1 IQGQDQS
8 EITTDSIEK
17 SADEVETVQPTKLT
31 VSRASTARGREVDWL
46 AIGVVLLI
54 AGLFALAARLN
65 SQPAT
70 SLAPAAVLSATGCG
84 LLVTALRK
92 LHTSS
97 RPGLF
102 EAALGGLFLA
112 LFQFI
117 AAITYPNVVYALG
130 LAYDERLGF
139 FTTWAL
145 IAVFSIIFSM
155 VGATLGHLAFAPL
168 RPLPAAT
175 KTHTRQPLPAKASPE
190 AREST
195 AAAKEDEQAS
205 RAGDVTED
213 AGEESTNESNHSE
226 IEEQDIQPTPDPEL
240 VHPVSAQ
247 RSLISYLIS
256 VLLLGLAPTLVG
268 YVFSAAFDYM
278 QQANLFFPG
287 PYPTLR
293 LLSTML
299 PWQIPIPFSIS
310 SSDPG
315 SLTFL
320 LWQVWR
326 IPLFLGNP
334 GMFDLQALEPYV
346 FNGAALA
353 LLLLTMRDQ
362 NTRGNPTSD
371 TSSRFVSLGW
381 PTYLLLEIVLGI
393 LLVLPADLWIVRG
406 LQGLLQDQ
414 IFAVQIRT
422 LYILDQLTFML
433 NLVTGP
439 LVCVGIGILLRLLRR
454 KQANV
459 Q

>member
-1 IQGQDQS
+1 MQGQDQS
-8 EITTDSIEK
+8 EITTDSTEK
-17 SADEVETVQPTKLT
+17 SADEVETVETTKST
-31 VSRASTARGREVDWL
+31 VSGVPAARVREVDWL

-65 SQPAT
+65 PQPAT

-112 LFQFI
+112 LFQFM
-117 AAITYPNVVYALG
+117 AAITYPNVVYALS

-139 FTTWAL
+139 LTTWAL

-155 VGATLGHLAFAPL
+155 VGAALGHLAFAPL
-168 RPLPAAT
+168 RPLP
-175 KTHTRQPLPAKASPE
+175 TRTNRLQPPHANASSE
-190 AREST
+190 EREST
-195 AAAKEDEQAS
+195 APAVEDVQVSKPGDITEEAA
-205 RAGDVTED
+205 
-213 AGEESTNESNHSE
+213 
-226 IEEQDIQPTPDPEL
+226 EEQDIEA
-240 VHPVSAQ
+240 VHEVEPVHLAQSQ
-247 RSLISYLIS
+247 RSLVSYLIS

-268 YVFSAAFDYM
+268 YVFSAAFDYL
-278 QQANLFFPG
+278 QRANLFFPG

-293 LLSTML
+293 LLSTLL
-299 PWQIPIPFSIS
+299 PWQIPIPFSLNG
-310 SSDPG
+310 SDPN
-315 SLTFL
+315 SLIFL
-320 LWQVWR
+320 LWQLWR

-334 GMFDLQALEPYV
+334 GMFDVQALEPYV
-346 FNGAALA
+346 FNGAALG
-353 LLLLTMRDQ
+353 LLLLTMSDQ
-362 NTRGNPTSD
+362 NTRSNQGRD
-371 TSSRFVSLGW
+371 TSSRPVLLSW
-381 PTYLLLEIVLGI
+381 PTYLLLESVLGI

-406 LQGLLQDQ
+406 LQGLLQVQ
-414 IFAVQIRT
+414 IFAFPIRT
-422 LYILDQLTFML
+422 LYILDQFTFIL

-439 LVCVGIGILLRLLRR
+439 LVCVGIGILLRLLRS

>member
-1 IQGQDQS
+1 MQGQDQS
-8 EITTDSIEK
+8 EITTDSTEK

-31 VSRASTARGREVDWL
+31 VSRASTVRGREVDWL

-117 AAITYPNVVYALG
+117 AAITYPNVVYALS

-139 FTTWAL
+139 LTTWAL
-145 IAVFSIIFSM
+145 IAVFSVIFSM
-155 VGATLGHLAFAPL
+155 VGAALGHLAFAPL
-168 RPLPAAT
+168 RPLP
-175 KTHTRQPLPAKASPE
+175 TRITNRLQPLRSKASHE
-190 AREST
+190 EREST
-195 AAAKEDEQAS
+195 APPVENVQVS
-205 RAGDVTED
+205 RPGDRTEE
-213 AGEESTNESNHSE
+213 AGEESENENHHTT
-226 IEEQDIQPTPDPEL
+226 IEEQDIEPIPAEEP
-240 VHPVSAQ
+240 VHFAASQ
-247 RSLISYLIS
+247 RSLVSYLIS

-268 YVFSAAFDYM
+268 YVFSAAFDYSLR
-278 QQANLFFPG
+278 ANLFFPG

-299 PWQIPIPFSIS
+299 PWQIPIPFSLS
-310 SSDPG
+310 SSDPN
-315 SLTFL
+315 SLISL
-320 LWQVWR
+320 LWQLWR

-334 GMFDLQALEPYV
+334 AMFDVQALEPYV
-346 FNGAALA
+346 FNGAALG
-353 LLLLTMRDQ
+353 LLLLTMGNQ
-362 NTRGNPTSD
+362 NTQSNLDRD
-371 TSSRFVSLGW
+371 TSSRPVLLSW
-381 PTYLLLEIVLGI
+381 PAYLLLESVLGI

-406 LQGLLQDQ
+406 LQGLLQVQ
-414 IFAVQIRT
+414 IFAFPIRT
-422 LYILDQLTFML
+422 LYILDQSTFIL

-439 LVCVGIGILLRLLRR
+439 LVCVGIGILLRLLRSR
-454 KQANV
+454 QANV

>member
-1 IQGQDQS
+1 MQGQDQS
-8 EITTDSIEK
+8 EITTDSTEK
-17 SADEVETVQPTKLT
+17 SADEVETVQPTK
-31 VSRASTARGREVDWL
+31 STASGVQSARVREVDWL

-65 SQPAT
+65 PQPAT

-112 LFQFI
+112 LFQFM
-117 AAITYPNVVYALG
+117 AAITYPNVVYALS

-139 FTTWAL
+139 LTTWAL

-155 VGATLGHLAFAPL
+155 VGAALGHLAFAPL
-168 RPLPAAT
+168 RPLP
-175 KTHTRQPLPAKASPE
+175 TRTNRLQPPHANASSE
-190 AREST
+190 EREST
-195 AAAKEDEQAS
+195 APAVEDVQVSRPGDITEEAA
-205 RAGDVTED
+205 
-213 AGEESTNESNHSE
+213 
-226 IEEQDIQPTPDPEL
+226 EEQDIEPVPATEP
-240 VHPVSAQ
+240 VHLARSQ
-247 RSLISYLIS
+247 RSLVSYLIS

-268 YVFSAAFDYM
+268 YVFSAAFDYSLR
-278 QQANLFFPG
+278 ANLFFPG

-299 PWQIPIPFSIS
+299 PWQIPIPFSLS
-310 SSDPG
+310 GSDPN
-315 SLTFL
+315 SLIFL
-320 LWQVWR
+320 LWQLWR

-334 GMFDLQALEPYV
+334 SMFDLQALEPYV
-346 FNGAALA
+346 FNGAALG
-353 LLLLTMRDQ
+353 LLLLTMGDQ
-362 NTRGNPTSD
+362 NTRSNQGRD
-371 TSSRFVSLGW
+371 TSSRPVLLSW
-381 PTYLLLEIVLGI
+381 PAYLLLESVLGI

-406 LQGLLQDQ
+406 LQGLLQVQ
-414 IFAVQIRT
+414 IFAFPIRT
-422 LYILDQLTFML
+422 LYILDQSTFIL

-439 LVCVGIGILLRLLRR
+439 LVCVGIGILLRLLRSR
-454 KQANV
+454 QANV

>member
-1 IQGQDQS
+1 MQGQDQS
-8 EITTDSIEK
+8 EITTDWTEK
-17 SADEVETVQPTKLT
+17 SADEVEKVQPTKPT
-31 VSRASTARGREVDWL
+31 ASGVQSARVREVDWL

-65 SQPAT
+65 PQPAT

-92 LHTSS
+92 LHTFS

-112 LFQFI
+112 LFQFM
-117 AAITYPNVVYALG
+117 AAITYPNVVYALS

-139 FTTWAL
+139 LTTWAL
-145 IAVFSIIFSM
+145 IAVFSVIFSM
-155 VGATLGHLAFAPL
+155 VGAALGHLAFAPL
-168 RPLPAAT
+168 RPLP
-175 KTHTRQPLPAKASPE
+175 TRTTNRLQLPHANVGGE
-190 AREST
+190 ERESSAPEVEDVQVSRPGDIT
-195 AAAKEDEQAS
+195 EEAA
-205 RAGDVTED
+205 
-213 AGEESTNESNHSE
+213 
-226 IEEQDIQPTPDPEL
+226 EEQDIEPIPAVEP
-240 VHPVSAQ
+240 VHLAQSQ
-247 RSLISYLIS
+247 RSLVSYLIS

-268 YVFSAAFDYM
+268 YVFSAAFDYSLR
-278 QQANLFFPG
+278 ANLFFPG

-299 PWQIPIPFSIS
+299 PWQIPIPFSLS
-310 SSDPG
+310 GSDPN
-315 SLTFL
+315 SLIFL
-320 LWQVWR
+320 LWQLWR

-346 FNGAALA
+346 FNGAALG

-362 NTRGNPTSD
+362 NTRSNLGRD
-371 TSSRFVSLGW
+371 TSSRNVLLSW
-381 PTYLLLEIVLGI
+381 PAYLLLESVLGI

-406 LQGLLQDQ
+406 LQGLLQVQ
-414 IFAVQIRT
+414 IFAFPIRT
-422 LYILDQLTFML
+422 LYILDQFTFIL

-439 LVCVGIGILLRLLRR
+439 LVCVGIGILLRLLRSR
-454 KQANV
+454 QANV

>member
-1 IQGQDQS
+1 MQGQDQS

-17 SADEVETVQPTKLT
+17 SADEVETVQPTK
-31 VSRASTARGREVDWL
+31 STASGVPAARVREVDWL

-65 SQPAT
+65 PQPAT

-112 LFQFI
+112 LFQFM
-117 AAITYPNVVYALG
+117 AAITYPNVVYALS

-139 FTTWAL
+139 LTTWAL
-145 IAVFSIIFSM
+145 IAVFSVIFSI
-155 VGATLGHLAFAPL
+155 VGAALGHLAFAPL
-168 RPLPAAT
+168 RPLPART
-175 KTHTRQPLPAKASPE
+175 TNRLQLPHANTSGE
-190 AREST
+190 ERESSAPPVEDVQVSRPDDIT
-195 AAAKEDEQAS
+195 EEAA
-205 RAGDVTED
+205 
-213 AGEESTNESNHSE
+213 
-226 IEEQDIQPTPDPEL
+226 EEQDIEPIPAVEP
-240 VHPVSAQ
+240 VHLAQSQ
-247 RSLISYLIS
+247 RSLVNYLIS

-268 YVFSAAFDYM
+268 YVFSAAFDYSLR
-278 QQANLFFPG
+278 ANLFFPG

-299 PWQIPIPFSIS
+299 PWQIPIPFSLS
-310 SSDPG
+310 SSDPN
-315 SLTFL
+315 SLIFL
-320 LWQVWR
+320 LWQLWR

-334 GMFDLQALEPYV
+334 AMFDVQALEPYV
-346 FNGAALA
+346 FNGAALG

-362 NTRGNPTSD
+362 NTRSNLGRD
-371 TSSRFVSLGW
+371 TSSRPLLLSW
-381 PTYLLLEIVLGI
+381 PVYLLLEGVLGI

-406 LQGLLQDQ
+406 LQGLLQVQ
-414 IFAVQIRT
+414 IFAFPIRT
-422 LYILDQLTFML
+422 LYILDQFTFIL

-439 LVCVGIGILLRLLRR
+439 LVCVGIGILLRLLRSR
-454 KQANV
+454 QANV

>member
-1 IQGQDQS
+1 MQGQDQS
-8 EITTDSIEK
+8 KVTIDATEK
-17 SADEVETVQPTKLT
+17 STDEAETVQPAKPVFAPTP
-31 VSRASTARGREVDWL
+31 APGAREFDWF
-46 AIGVVLLI
+46 AIGVVILI
-54 AGLFALAARLN
+54 AALFALAARL
-65 SQPAT
+65 SPQPAT
-70 SLAPAAVLSATGCG
+70 SLTPAAVLSATGCG

-155 VGATLGHLAFAPL
+155 VGASLGHLAFAPL

-195 AAAKEDEQAS
+195 AAAKEDV

-213 AGEESTNESNHSE
+213 AGKESANESNHSE
-226 IEEQDIQPTPDPEL
+226 IEEQDIQPAPVPEL

-247 RSLISYLIS
+247 RSLVSYLIS

-278 QQANLFFPG
+278 LQANLFFPG

-299 PWQIPIPFSIS
+299 PWQIPIPFSIG

-320 LWQVWR
+320 LWQLWR

-346 FNGAALA
+346 FNGAALG

-362 NTRGNPTSD
+362 NTRGNPASD

-406 LQGLLQDQ
+406 LQGLLQGQ

>member
-1 IQGQDQS
+1 MQGQDQS
-8 EITTDSIEK
+8 EITTDSTEK
-17 SADEVETVQPTKLT
+17 SADEVETVQPTK
-31 VSRASTARGREVDWL
+31 STASGVQSARVREVDWL

-65 SQPAT
+65 PQPAT

-112 LFQFI
+112 LFQFM
-117 AAITYPNVVYALG
+117 AAITYPNVVYALS

-139 FTTWAL
+139 LTTWAL

-155 VGATLGHLAFAPL
+155 VGAALGHLAFAPL
-168 RPLPAAT
+168 RPLP
-175 KTHTRQPLPAKASPE
+175 TRTNRLQPPHANASSE
-190 AREST
+190 EREST
-195 AAAKEDEQAS
+195 APAVEDVQVSRPGDITEEAA
-205 RAGDVTED
+205 
-213 AGEESTNESNHSE
+213 
-226 IEEQDIQPTPDPEL
+226 EEQDIEPIPAAEP
-240 VHPVSAQ
+240 VHLAPSQ
-247 RSLISYLIS
+247 RSLVSYLIS

-268 YVFSAAFDYM
+268 YVFSAAFDYLLR
-278 QQANLFFPG
+278 ANLFFPG

-293 LLSTML
+293 LLSTLL
-299 PWQIPIPFSIS
+299 PWQIPIPFSLNG
-310 SSDPG
+310 SDPN
-315 SLTFL
+315 SLIFL
-320 LWQVWR
+320 LWQLWR

-334 GMFDLQALEPYV
+334 GMFDVQALEPYV
-346 FNGAALA
+346 FNGAALG
-353 LLLLTMRDQ
+353 LLLLTMGDQ
-362 NTRGNPTSD
+362 NTRSNQGRD
-371 TSSRFVSLGW
+371 TSRRPVLLNW
-381 PTYLLLEIVLGI
+381 PAYLLLESVLGI

-406 LQGLLQDQ
+406 LQGLLQVQ
-414 IFAVQIRT
+414 IFAFPIRT
-422 LYILDQLTFML
+422 LYILDQFTFIL

-439 LVCVGIGILLRLLRR
+439 LVCVGIGILLRLLRS

>member
-1 IQGQDQS
+1 
-8 EITTDSIEK
+8 
-17 SADEVETVQPTKLT
+17 
-31 VSRASTARGREVDWL
+31 
-46 AIGVVLLI
+46 
-54 AGLFALAARLN
+54 
-65 SQPAT
+65 
-70 SLAPAAVLSATGCG
+70 
-84 LLVTALRK
+84 
-92 LHTSS
+92 
-97 RPGLF
+97 
-102 EAALGGLFLA
+102 
-112 LFQFI
+112 
-117 AAITYPNVVYALG
+117 
-130 LAYDERLGF
+130 
-139 FTTWAL
+139 
-145 IAVFSIIFSM
+145 
-155 VGATLGHLAFAPL
+155 
-168 RPLPAAT
+168 
-175 KTHTRQPLPAKASPE
+175 
-190 AREST
+190 
-195 AAAKEDEQAS
+195 
-205 RAGDVTED
+205 
-213 AGEESTNESNHSE
+213 
-226 IEEQDIQPTPDPEL
+226 
-240 VHPVSAQ
+240 
-247 RSLISYLIS
+247 
-256 VLLLGLAPTLVG
+256 
-268 YVFSAAFDYM
+268 M
-278 QQANLFFPG
+278 QQTNLFFPG

-362 NTRGNPTSD
+362 STRGNRASD

>member
-1 IQGQDQS
+1 MKKEQEELMQGQDQS
-8 EITTDSIEK
+8 EITTDSTEK
-17 SADEVETVQPTKLT
+17 SADEVETVETTKST
-31 VSRASTARGREVDWL
+31 VSGVPAARVREVDWL

-65 SQPAT
+65 PQPAT

-112 LFQFI
+112 LFQFM
-117 AAITYPNVVYALG
+117 AAITYPNVVYALS

-139 FTTWAL
+139 LTTWAL

-155 VGATLGHLAFAPL
+155 VGAALGHLAFAPL
-168 RPLPAAT
+168 RPLP
-175 KTHTRQPLPAKASPE
+175 TRTNRLQPPHANASSE
-190 AREST
+190 EREST
-195 AAAKEDEQAS
+195 APAVEDVQVSRPGDITEEAA
-205 RAGDVTED
+205 
-213 AGEESTNESNHSE
+213 
-226 IEEQDIQPTPDPEL
+226 EEQDIEPIPAAEP
-240 VHPVSAQ
+240 VHFAPSQ
-247 RSLISYLIS
+247 RSLVSYLIS

-268 YVFSAAFDYM
+268 YVFSAAFDYLLR
-278 QQANLFFPG
+278 ANLFFPG

-293 LLSTML
+293 LLSTLL
-299 PWQIPIPFSIS
+299 PWQIPIPFSLNG
-310 SSDPG
+310 SDPN
-315 SLTFL
+315 SLIFL
-320 LWQVWR
+320 LWQLWR

-334 GMFDLQALEPYV
+334 GMFDVQALEPYV
-346 FNGAALA
+346 FNGAALG
-353 LLLLTMRDQ
+353 LLLLTMGDQ
-362 NTRGNPTSD
+362 NTRSNQGRD
-371 TSSRFVSLGW
+371 TSRRPVLLNW
-381 PTYLLLEIVLGI
+381 PAYLLLESVLGI

-406 LQGLLQDQ
+406 LQGLLQVQ
-414 IFAVQIRT
+414 IFAFPIRT
-422 LYILDQLTFML
+422 LYILDQFTFIL

-439 LVCVGIGILLRLLRR
+439 LVCVGIGILLRLLRS

>member
-1 IQGQDQS
+1 MQGQDQS
-8 EITTDSIEK
+8 EITTDSTEK
-17 SADEVETVQPTKLT
+17 SADEVETVQPTK
-31 VSRASTARGREVDWL
+31 STASGVPSARVREVDWL

-65 SQPAT
+65 PQPAT

-112 LFQFI
+112 LFQFM
-117 AAITYPNVVYALG
+117 AAITYPNVVYALS

-139 FTTWAL
+139 LTTWAL
-145 IAVFSIIFSM
+145 IAVFSVIFSM

-168 RPLPAAT
+168 RPLPART
-175 KTHTRQPLPAKASPE
+175 TNRLQLPHANTS
-190 AREST
+190 
-195 AAAKEDEQAS
+195 
-205 RAGDVTED
+205 
-213 AGEESTNESNHSE
+213 GEERE
-226 IEEQDIQPTPDPEL
+226 ISAPPVEDVQVSRPDDITEEAAEEQDIEPIPAVEP
-240 VHPVSAQ
+240 VHLAQ
-247 RSLISYLIS
+247 SKRSLVSYLIS

-268 YVFSAAFDYM
+268 YVFSAAFDYSLR
-278 QQANLFFPG
+278 ANLFFPG

-299 PWQIPIPFSIS
+299 PWQIPIPFSLS
-310 SSDPG
+310 GSDPN
-315 SLTFL
+315 SLIFL
-320 LWQVWR
+320 LWQLWR

-334 GMFDLQALEPYV
+334 SMFDLQALEPYV
-346 FNGAALA
+346 FNGAALG

-362 NTRGNPTSD
+362 NTRSNLGRD
-371 TSSRFVSLGW
+371 TSSRHVFLSW
-381 PTYLLLEIVLGI
+381 PVYLLLESVLGI

-406 LQGLLQDQ
+406 LQGLLQVQ
-414 IFAVQIRT
+414 IFAFPIRT
-422 LYILDQLTFML
+422 LYILDQSTFIL

-439 LVCVGIGILLRLLRR
+439 LVCVGIGILLRLLRSR
-454 KQANV
+454 QANV

>member
-1 IQGQDQS
+1 MQGQDQS
-8 EITTDSIEK
+8 EITTGSTEK
-17 SADEVETVQPTKLT
+17 SADEVETIQPTKLT
-31 VSRASTARGREVDWL
+31 LSGVPAGRVREVDWF
-46 AIGVVLLI
+46 AIGVVILI
-54 AGLFALAARLN
+54 AALFALAARLGP
-65 SQPAT
+65 QPAT
-70 SLAPAAVLSATGCG
+70 SLTPVAVLSATGCG

-117 AAITYPNVVYALG
+117 AAITYPNVVYALS

-139 FTTWAL
+139 LTTWAL

-155 VGATLGHLAFAPL
+155 VGAALGHLAFAPL
-168 RPLPAAT
+168 RPLP
-175 KTHTRQPLPAKASPE
+175 TRTTNRHQLPQANASSE
-190 AREST
+190 ERESSAPEVEDVQGGRLGDIT
-195 AAAKEDEQAS
+195 EEAA
-205 RAGDVTED
+205 
-213 AGEESTNESNHSE
+213 
-226 IEEQDIQPTPDPEL
+226 EEQDIEPIPAAEP
-240 VHPVSAQ
+240 VHLAPSQ
-247 RSLISYLIS
+247 RSLVSYLIS

-278 QQANLFFPG
+278 QQTNLFFPG

-334 GMFDLQALEPYV
+334 AMFDVQALEPYV
-346 FNGAALA
+346 FNGAALG
-353 LLLLTMRDQ
+353 LLLLTMGNQ
-362 NTRGNPTSD
+362 NTQSNQGRD
-371 TSSRFVSLGW
+371 TSSRPVLLSW
-381 PTYLLLEIVLGI
+381 PAYLLLESVLGI

-406 LQGLLQDQ
+406 LQGLLQVQ
-414 IFAVQIRT
+414 IFAFPIRT
-422 LYILDQLTFML
+422 LYILDQSTFIL

-439 LVCVGIGILLRLLRR
+439 LVCVGIGILLRLLRSR
-454 KQANV
+454 QANV
-459 Q
+459 E

>member
-1 IQGQDQS
+1 MKKEQEELMQGQDQS
-8 EITTDSIEK
+8 EITTDSTEK
-17 SADEVETVQPTKLT
+17 SADEVETVETTKST
-31 VSRASTARGREVDWL
+31 VSGVPAARVREVDWL

-65 SQPAT
+65 PQPAT

-112 LFQFI
+112 LFQFM
-117 AAITYPNVVYALG
+117 AAITYPNVVYALS

-139 FTTWAL
+139 LTTWAL

-155 VGATLGHLAFAPL
+155 VGAALGHLAFAPL
-168 RPLPAAT
+168 RPLP
-175 KTHTRQPLPAKASPE
+175 TRTNRLQPPHAKASSE
-190 AREST
+190 EREST
-195 AAAKEDEQAS
+195 APAVEDVQVSRPGDITEEAA
-205 RAGDVTED
+205 
-213 AGEESTNESNHSE
+213 
-226 IEEQDIQPTPDPEL
+226 EEQDIEA
-240 VHPVSAQ
+240 VHEVEPVHLAQSQ
-247 RSLISYLIS
+247 RSLVSYLIS

-268 YVFSAAFDYM
+268 YVFSAAFDYL
-278 QQANLFFPG
+278 QRANLFFPG

-293 LLSTML
+293 LLSTLL
-299 PWQIPIPFSIS
+299 PWQIPIPFSLNG
-310 SSDPG
+310 SDPN
-315 SLTFL
+315 SLIFL
-320 LWQVWR
+320 LWQLWR

-334 GMFDLQALEPYV
+334 GMFDVQALEPYV
-346 FNGAALA
+346 FNGAALG
-353 LLLLTMRDQ
+353 LLLLTMGDQ
-362 NTRGNPTSD
+362 NTRSNQGRD
-371 TSSRFVSLGW
+371 TSSRPVLLSW
-381 PTYLLLEIVLGI
+381 PAYLLLESVLGI

-406 LQGLLQDQ
+406 LQGLLQVQ
-414 IFAVQIRT
+414 IFAFPIRT
-422 LYILDQLTFML
+422 LYILDQFTFIL

-439 LVCVGIGILLRLLRR
+439 LVCVGIGILLRLLRS

>member
-1 IQGQDQS
+1 MQGQDQS
-8 EITTDSIEK
+8 EITTDSTEK
-17 SADEVETVQPTKLT
+17 SADEVVTVQPTKLT
-31 VSRASTARGREVDWL
+31 LSGVPAARVREVDWL

-112 LFQFI
+112 LFQFM
-117 AAITYPNVVYALG
+117 AAITYPNVVYALS

-139 FTTWAL
+139 LTTWAL

-155 VGATLGHLAFAPL
+155 VGAALGHLAFAPL
-168 RPLPAAT
+168 RPLP
-175 KTHTRQPLPAKASPE
+175 TRTTNRLQPRQANASSE
-190 AREST
+190 EREST
-195 AAAKEDEQAS
+195 APAVEDVQVSRSGDITEEAA
-205 RAGDVTED
+205 
-213 AGEESTNESNHSE
+213 
-226 IEEQDIQPTPDPEL
+226 EEQDIEPIPAAEP
-240 VHPVSAQ
+240 VHLAQSQ
-247 RSLISYLIS
+247 RSLVSYLIS

-268 YVFSAAFDYM
+268 YVFSAAFDYSLR
-278 QQANLFFPG
+278 ANLFFPG

-299 PWQIPIPFSIS
+299 PWQIPIPFSLS
-310 SSDPG
+310 GSDPN
-315 SLTFL
+315 SLIFL
-320 LWQVWR
+320 LWQLWR

-334 GMFDLQALEPYV
+334 SMFDLQALEPYV
-346 FNGAALA
+346 FNGAALG

-362 NTRGNPTSD
+362 NTQSNQGRD
-371 TSSRFVSLGW
+371 TSSRPVLLSW
-381 PTYLLLEIVLGI
+381 PAYLLLESVLGI

-406 LQGLLQDQ
+406 LQGLLQVQ
-414 IFAVQIRT
+414 IFAFPIRT
-422 LYILDQLTFML
+422 LYILDQSTFIL

-439 LVCVGIGILLRLLRR
+439 LVCVGIGILLRLLRSR
-454 KQANV
+454 QANV

>member
-1 IQGQDQS
+1 MQGQDQS
-8 EITTDSIEK
+8 EITTDWTEK
-17 SADEVETVQPTKLT
+17 SADEVEKVQPTKPT
-31 VSRASTARGREVDWL
+31 ASGVQSARVREVDWL

-65 SQPAT
+65 PQPAT

-92 LHTSS
+92 LHTFS

-112 LFQFI
+112 LFQFM
-117 AAITYPNVVYALG
+117 AAITYPNVVYALS

-139 FTTWAL
+139 LTTWAL

-155 VGATLGHLAFAPL
+155 VGAALGHLAFAPL
-168 RPLPAAT
+168 RPLP
-175 KTHTRQPLPAKASPE
+175 TRTTNRLQLPHANVGGE
-190 AREST
+190 ERESSAPEVEDVQVSRPGDIT
-195 AAAKEDEQAS
+195 EEAA
-205 RAGDVTED
+205 
-213 AGEESTNESNHSE
+213 
-226 IEEQDIQPTPDPEL
+226 EEQDIEPIPAVEP
-240 VHPVSAQ
+240 VHLAQSQ
-247 RSLISYLIS
+247 RSLVSYLIS

-268 YVFSAAFDYM
+268 YVFSAAFDYSLR
-278 QQANLFFPG
+278 ANLFFPG

-299 PWQIPIPFSIS
+299 PWQIPIPFSLS
-310 SSDPG
+310 GSDPN
-315 SLTFL
+315 SLIFL
-320 LWQVWR
+320 LWQLWR

-334 GMFDLQALEPYV
+334 GMFDVQALEPYV
-346 FNGAALA
+346 FNGAALG

-362 NTRGNPTSD
+362 NTRSNLGRD
-371 TSSRFVSLGW
+371 TSSRNVLLSW
-381 PTYLLLEIVLGI
+381 PAYLLLESVLGI

-406 LQGLLQDQ
+406 LQGLLQVQ
-414 IFAVQIRT
+414 IFAFPIRT
-422 LYILDQLTFML
+422 LYILDQFTFIL

-439 LVCVGIGILLRLLRR
+439 LVCVGIGILLRLLRSR
-454 KQANV
+454 QANV